1 MSATSFP
8 YAGGGPAPRQ
18 PPITTTTTVRA
29 RLTQAQMDEMTLEEF
44 ALEVFMRRYERKSVD
59 SKGYADELERINGML
74 TSLSELYQKLVTLDN
89 KVENGTGDRIPES
102 DLNLVS
108 QINGLI
114 WKNDLQIPLLTLQG
128 FMTVPS
134 LIGAP
139 PMRLPN
145 GQGTTGADLHSAVMT
160 LESKIQQLSTDNQFK
175 STRASTAIQATAG
188 ALEALKSLNDK
199 FHNSLL
205 RILGA

>member
-1 MSATSFP
+1 
-8 YAGGGPAPRQ
+8 
-18 PPITTTTTVRA
+18 
-29 RLTQAQMDEMTLEEF
+29 MDEMNLEELVLTILRF
-44 ALEVFMRRYERKSVD
+44 RYENTSAD
-59 SKGYADELERINGML
+59 SKGYAEELERINGRL

-89 KVENGTGDRIPES
+89 RVNNGTDDRIPES

-134 LIGAP
+134 PMGLP
-139 PMRLPN
+139 PMRVPN

>member
-1 MSATSFP
+1 MPATSIP
-8 YAGGGPAPRQ
+8 YAGGGPAPTR

-29 RLTQAQMDEMTLEEF
+29 RLTQAQMDEMTLEEL
-44 ALEVFMRRYERKSVD
+44 ALEVFMRRYERKSAD
-59 SKGYADELERINGML
+59 SKRDADELERINGRL

-89 KVENGTGDRIPES
+89 RVNNGTDDRIPES
-102 DLNLVS
+102 DVVLVS

-114 WKNDLQIPLLTLQG
+114 WKNDPQIPLLTLQG
-128 FMTVPS
+128 WKQVPVPLVVKLS
-134 LIGAP
+134 
-139 PMRLPN
+139 N

>member
-1 MSATSFP
+1 MPTTSIP
-8 YAGGGPAPRQ
+8 YAGGGPAP
-18 PPITTTTTVRA
+18 TRA
-29 RLTQAQMDEMTLEEF
+29 RLTQAQMDEMTLEEL
-44 ALEVFMRRYERKSVD
+44 ALEVFMRRYERKSAD
-59 SKGYADELERINGML
+59 SKRDADELELINGRL

-89 KVENGTGDRIPES
+89 RVNNGTDDRIPES
-102 DLNLVS
+102 DVHLVS

-114 WKNDLQIPLLTLQG
+114 WKNDPQIPLLTLQG
-128 FMTVPS
+128 WWATPVP
-134 LIGAP
+134 LGT
-139 PMRLPN
+139 PMKLSN

>member
-1 MSATSFP
+1 
-8 YAGGGPAPRQ
+8 
-18 PPITTTTTVRA
+18 
-29 RLTQAQMDEMTLEEF
+29 MDEMTLEEL
-44 ALEVFMRRYERKSVD
+44 ALEVFMRRYERKSAD
-59 SKGYADELERINGML
+59 SKRDADELERINGRL
-74 TSLSELYQKLVTLDN
+74 TSLSELYQKLVTIDN
-89 KVENGTGDRIPES
+89 RVNNGTDDRIPES
-102 DLNLVS
+102 DSNLVS

-114 WKNDLQIPLLTLQG
+114 WKNDLQIPL
-128 FMTVPS
+128 
-134 LIGAP
+134 
-139 PMRLPN
+139 

-160 LESKIQQLSTDNQFK
+160 LESMIQQLSTDNQFK